1 MRYTVTVGERA
12 VEVEVSGDTV
22 RLNGELVHAT
32 LSGIPQ
38 TPLRNLVLNGHAR
51 TFAMV
56 RSDGSWSVQA
66 GGRVWLVGVVDERTQ
81 QLRELTGQRTGHA
94 AGGLICAPMPGLVVR
109 VEVEPGQRLAAG
121 AGVVVLEAMKMENE
135 IATPGPGVVKAV
147 HVKEGQAVE
156 KGAPLV
162 EVVEQAEG

>member
-22 RLNGELVHAT
+22 RLDGELVHAT
-32 LSGIPQ
+32 LSGIPR

-56 RSDGSWSVQA
+56 RSDGGWSVQA
-66 GGRVWLVGVVDERTQ
+66 GGRAWPVGVVDERTQ

-94 AGGLICAPMPGLVVR
+94 AGGLIRAPMPGLVVR
-109 VEVEPGQRLAAG
+109 VEVEPGQRLDAG

>member
-1 MRYTVTVGERA
+1 MKYTVTVGERA
-12 VEVEVSGDTV
+12 VQVEVSGDTV
-22 RLNGELVHAT
+22 RLDGELVHAT

-51 TFAMV
+51 TFAML
-56 RSDGSWSVQA
+56 RSHGGWSVQA
-66 GGRVWLVGVVDERTQ
+66 GGRAWPVEVVDERTQ
-81 QLRELTGQRTGHA
+81 QLRELTGQRSGHA
-94 AGGLICAPMPGLVVR
+94 AGGLIRAPMPGLVVR
-109 VEVEPGQRLAAG
+109 VEVEPGQRLDEG

-135 IATPGPGVVKAV
+135 IATPGPGIVQAV

-162 EVVEQAEG
+162 EVAEQAEG

>member
-1 MRYTVTVGERA
+1 MRYTVMVGERA
-12 VEVEVSGDTV
+12 VQVEVSGDTV

-51 TFAMV
+51 TFAML
-56 RSDGSWSVQA
+56 RSDGGWSVQV
-66 GGRVWLVGVVDERTQ
+66 GGRAWSVGVVDERTQ
-81 QLRELTGQRTGHA
+81 QLRELTGQRPGHA
-94 AGGLICAPMPGLVVR
+94 AGGLIRAPMPGLVVR
-109 VEVEPGQRLAAG
+109 VEVEPGQRLDEG